1 MESRTPESQAP
12 GSARVFEL
20 IDVSKSFGTNVIYE
34 NMSLDVR
41 PGETLTILG
50 GSGTGKSVCLK
61 MMIGLLHADSGRI
74 LYHGNDVGEMDEAHL
89 TDLRRHVSMV
99 FQGGALFDSMT
110 VLENV
115 GYALVEHTDKSDEEI
130 RNRVIRCLEMVGLGL
145 DKNPHIL
152 ETMPASLSGGM
163 RKRVA
168 LARSIAIEPE
178 VILYDE
184 PTTGLD
190 PPNCDR
196 IGRMIRDLQR
206 ELHAT
211 SVVVTHDIDTAWMV
225 SDRVAFL
232 SEKRFPFVA
241 DVDDFREID
250 DPNVRDFIEREH
262 VRRRR
267 EGAR

>member
-1 MESRTPESQAP
+1 MDGPDHEDQPEA
-12 GSARVFEL
+12 GARDGARVFEMQG
-20 IDVSKSFGTNVIYE
+20 VSKSFGENVIYE
-34 NMSLDVR
+34 HMDLDVR

-61 MMIGLLHADSGRI
+61 MLIGLLHADEGRV
-74 LYHGNDVGEMDEAHL
+74 LFHGRDVGEMAAPEL
-89 TDLRRHVSMV
+89 TDLRRGVSMV

-115 GYALVEHTDKSDEEI
+115 GYALVEHTKKSDEEI
-130 RNRVIRCLEMVGLGL
+130 RSRVIRCLEMVGLGL
-145 DKNPHIL
+145 DQNPSIL

-163 RKRVA
+163 KKRVA

-196 IGRMIRDLQR
+196 IAFMIRELQR

-211 SVVVTHDIDTAWMV
+211 SVVVTHDIDTAFIV
-225 SDRVAFL
+225 SDRIAFL
-232 SEKRFPFVA
+232 YDRRFPWVA
-241 DVDDFREID
+241 DVDEFRRIE
-250 DPNVRDFIEREH
+250 DPEVRNFIERK
-262 VRRRR
+262 
-267 EGAR
+267 AR

>member
-1 MESRTPESQAP
+1 MDAP
-12 GSARVFEL
+12 NPDHHPDVAEPDGARVFEMH
-20 IDVSKSFGTNVIYE
+20 DVSKSFGKNVIYE
-34 NMSLDVR
+34 HMNLDVR

-61 MMIGLLHADSGRI
+61 MLIGLLHADEGRI
-74 LYHGNDVGEMDEAHL
+74 LFHGRDVGEMGEAEL
-89 TDLRRHVSMV
+89 TDLRRGVSMV

-115 GYALVEHTDKSDEEI
+115 GYALVEHTKKSDDEI
-130 RNRVIRCLEMVGLGL
+130 RSRVIRCLEMVGLGL
-145 DKNPHIL
+145 DKNPAIL

-163 RKRVA
+163 KKRVA

-196 IGRMIRDLQR
+196 IAFMIRDLQR

-211 SVVVTHDIDTAWMV
+211 SVVVTHDIDTAFIV
-225 SDRVAFL
+225 SDRIAFL
-232 SEKRFPFVA
+232 YHKRFPWVA
-241 DVDDFREID
+241 DTDDFRRIE
-250 DPNVRDFIEREH
+250 DPEVRNFIERK
-262 VRRRR
+262 
-267 EGAR
+267 AR